1 MKMKDNNDEP
11 KRLDYM
17 RSVIMAHLEYDKVY
31 TTHDIVT
38 MMKESGLIPD
48 INAQQTSL
56 LLQPLF
62 NYGFLKIV
70 GWEKL
75 MKSRYYKF
83 IKMNE
88 FHSVEVRIRWMP
100 NHYDVWICEKLVDG
114 VIVEQKLNTY

>member
-1 MKMKDNNDEP
+1 
-11 KRLDYM
+11 M
-17 RSVIMAHLEYDKVY
+17 RSVVMAQLEYDKVY
-31 TTHDIVT
+31 STHDIVS
-38 MMKESGLIPD
+38 MINGKGRFPV
-48 INAQQTSL
+48 INAQETSL

-83 IKMNE
+83 VKLHE

-100 NHYDVWICEKLVDG
+100 NHHDTWIWERLVDG